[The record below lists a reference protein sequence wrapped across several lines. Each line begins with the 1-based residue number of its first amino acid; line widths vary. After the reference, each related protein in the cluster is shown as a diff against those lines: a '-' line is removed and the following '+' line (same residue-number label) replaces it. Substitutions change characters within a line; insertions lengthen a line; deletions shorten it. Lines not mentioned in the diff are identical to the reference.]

1 MILAYISCQFKR
13 QSYYYFD
20 TIMTV
25 VGALLAAGIQY
36 FVWTSTQ
43 KTGNIS
49 LAASEMISSYA
60 ILATA
65 YTILMPAA
73 EISKTIAYQ
82 VKKGTIIYDF
92 VRPLD
97 YWKNIFFTQL
107 GKSLYLTLFTIFPLI
122 LIYVFVFKINFMV
135 AKDFGAVL
143 LTLLVLLLGYLL
155 SFVMGFLIGILSFVT
170 FRNGGMLSLYTGLV
184 MIFGG
189 GMLPITIYPHW
200 LAAVAKVTPFY
211 AMQGLPLLTLT
222 MSEIS
227 WRHLYPQLAWL
238 LILILITTKVYSKM
252 RAHIE
257 IAGG

>member
-73 EISKTIAYQ
+73 EIAKTIAYQ

-122 LIYVFVFKINFMV
+122 LIYIFVFKINFMV
-135 AKDFGAVL
+135 AKDFGAVF

-155 SFVMGFLIGILSFVT
+155 SFVMGFLLGILSFVT
-170 FRNGGMLSLYTGLV
+170 FRNGGMLSLYTGLA

-189 GMLPITIYPHW
+189 GCCRSRSIPTGWRRWPRSP
-200 LAAVAKVTPFY
+200 PF
-211 AMQGLPLLTLT
+211 
-222 MSEIS
+222 
-227 WRHLYPQLAWL
+227 
-238 LILILITTKVYSKM
+238 M
-252 RAHIE
+252 RCR
-257 IAGG
+257 GYRY